1 MPPAHLPTGHEVDV
15 RGPRTAAWATSAVLA
30 VATGLALVA
39 ARLDAATGSCLG
51 RQLYPTVRRARPART
66 A

>member
-15 RGPRTAAWATSAVLA
+15 RGPRAAAWVPGAVLA

-39 ARLDAATGSCLG
+39 ALLHAATGSCPG
-51 RQLYPTVRRARPART
+51 RQLHPTVRRARPART